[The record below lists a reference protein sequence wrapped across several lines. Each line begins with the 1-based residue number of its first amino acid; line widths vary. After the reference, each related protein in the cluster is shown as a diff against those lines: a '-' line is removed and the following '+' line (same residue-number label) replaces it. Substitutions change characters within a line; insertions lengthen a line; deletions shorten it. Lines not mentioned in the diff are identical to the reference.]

1 MRRLLTLCALVA
13 LGIPAAIQAGT
24 EAGGDGTLAIKNA
37 TGTIRL
43 KVDGVVIGHADK
55 IVTMTVTDKD
65 KTDGR
70 RIILGAEGRV
80 VLGSTKTQYSG
91 EDIRFKFLG
100 GENII
105 FIRGSGISLSVV
117 GEGEV
122 SLDGGNVVN
131 DGKYSIDDGPF
142 KGLPD
147 SWQTFSFGG

>member
-13 LGIPAAIQAGT
+13 LGLPAAIQAAT
-24 EAGGDGTLAIKNA
+24 ESSADGTLAIKNA

-43 KVDGVVIGHADK
+43 KANGVIIGHADK
-55 IVTMTVTDKD
+55 VVQMIVTDED

-70 RIILGAEGRV
+70 LIVLGAKRV
-80 VLGSTKTQYSG
+80 PLTATKTQYSG
-91 EDIRFKFLG
+91 EDVRFKLLG
-100 GENII
+100 GDNTV

-117 GEGEV
+117 GEGKV
-122 SLDGGNVVN
+122 SLDGGSVVN

-147 SWQTFSFGG
+147 SYQTFSFGG